1 MREAVW
7 KCWSLQEAHEVAQT
21 TGAEICIYATIRQAC
36 TREVSAQEARHRAE
50 ASENSSSAE
59 VTQRSAPHCSVKSSS
74 STASSSTANSQQMPI
89 DQGPFV
95 APAELVAPDLDK
107 KSPHFRVAHVR
118 HFRKLKANF
127 PMLDKKMYHE
137 ANESSLGVKLRRFQA
152 WFQQYEEDVITMKR
166 AKPLVK
172 KERRH
177 NKVEF
182 QAARA
187 HYTPKETAN
196 TTETTTTK
204 KATSDS
210 SCCPKITSWTSPKAV
225 QTGQQQA
232 F

>member
-1 MREAVW
+1 MKSHKRPEPKSASKLRYVKLAPVKAVP
-7 KCWSLQEAHEVAQT
+7 KKPDIELKPVKAV
-21 TGAEICIYATIRQAC
+21 RQLKLRKDPPR
-36 TREVSAQEARHRAE
+36 TVVS
-50 ASENSSSAE
+50 NP
-59 VTQRSAPHCSVKSSS
+59 APPRGPRRPRR
-74 STASSSTANSQQMPI
+74 SQQMPI

-95 APAELVAPDLDK
+95 APAELIAPDLDEK
-107 KSPHFRVAHVR
+107 APHFRVAHVR

-210 SCCPKITSWTSPKAV
+210 SCCPKTTSWTSPKAV

-232 F
+232 V

>member
-1 MREAVW
+1 MKAVP
-7 KCWSLQEAHEVAQT
+7 KKPDIELKPVKAV
-21 TGAEICIYATIRQAC
+21 RQLKLRKDPPR
-36 TREVSAQEARHRAE
+36 TVVS
-50 ASENSSSAE
+50 NP
-59 VTQRSAPHCSVKSSS
+59 APPRGPRRPRR
-74 STASSSTANSQQMPI
+74 SQQMPI

-166 AKPLVK
+166 TKPLVK

-182 QAARA
+182 HAARA
-187 HYTPKETAN
+187 LYTPKETAN

-210 SCCPKITSWTSPKAV
+210 PKAV

-232 F
+232 V

>member
-1 MREAVW
+1 MKSHKRPEPKSASKLRYVKLAPVKAVP
-7 KCWSLQEAHEVAQT
+7 KKPDIELKPVKAV
-21 TGAEICIYATIRQAC
+21 RQLKLRKDPPR
-36 TREVSAQEARHRAE
+36 TVVSNPAPPRDPR
-50 ASENSSSAE
+50 
-59 VTQRSAPHCSVKSSS
+59 RSRR
-74 STASSSTANSQQMPI
+74 SQQMSI
-89 DQGPFV
+89 DY
-95 APAELVAPDLDK
+95 
-107 KSPHFRVAHVR
+107 FRVAYVR

-127 PMLDKKMYHE
+127 PMLEKKMYHE

-187 HYTPKETAN
+187 HYTRKETAN

-210 SCCPKITSWTSPKAV
+210 SCCPKTTSWTSPKAV

-232 F
+232 V

>member
-1 MREAVW
+1 MKSRKRPEPKSASKLRYV
-7 KCWSLQEAHEVAQT
+7 KLAPVKAMPKKPDIELKPVKT
-21 TGAEICIYATIRQAC
+21 VRQLKLRKDPPR
-36 TREVSAQEARHRAE
+36 TVVS
-50 ASENSSSAE
+50 NP
-59 VTQRSAPHCSVKSSS
+59 APPRGPRRPRR
-74 STASSSTANSQQMPI
+74 SQQMPI

-118 HFRKLKANF
+118 HFRKLKSNF

-210 SCCPKITSWTSPKAV
+210 SCCPKTTSWTSPKAV

-232 F
+232 V

>member
-1 MREAVW
+1 M
-7 KCWSLQEAHEVAQT
+7 KSF
-21 TGAEICIYATIRQAC
+21 RQLKLRKDPPR
-36 TREVSAQEARHRAE
+36 TVVS
-50 ASENSSSAE
+50 NP
-59 VTQRSAPHCSVKSSS
+59 APPRPPRRPRR
-74 STASSSTANSQQMPI
+74 SQQMPI

-118 HFRKLKANF
+118 HFRKLKSNF

-137 ANESSLGVKLRRFQA
+137 VNESSLGVKLRRFQA

-196 TTETTTTK
+196 TTETTSQLPK
-204 KATSDS
+204 KRPLTQAAV
-210 SCCPKITSWTSPKAV
+210 PKAPP
-225 QTGQQQA
+225 GPPPKR
-232 F
+232 FKPGSSKPSKIPSRR

>member
-1 MREAVW
+1 M
-7 KCWSLQEAHEVAQT
+7 L
-21 TGAEICIYATIRQAC
+21 
-36 TREVSAQEARHRAE
+36 
-50 ASENSSSAE
+50 
-59 VTQRSAPHCSVKSSS
+59 
-74 STASSSTANSQQMPI
+74 I
-89 DQGPFV
+89 DQGTFV

-166 AKPLVK
+166 AKPLAK
-172 KERRH
+172 KERQH

-182 QAARA
+182 QAAIA

-210 SCCPKITSWTSPKAV
+210 SCCPKTTSWTSPKAV

-232 F
+232 V

>member
-1 MREAVW
+1 MKSHKRPEPKSASKLRYVKLAPVKAVP
-7 KCWSLQEAHEVAQT
+7 KKPDIELKPVKAV
-21 TGAEICIYATIRQAC
+21 RQLKLRKDPPR
-36 TREVSAQEARHRAE
+36 TVVS
-50 ASENSSSAE
+50 NP
-59 VTQRSAPHCSVKSSS
+59 APPRGPRRPRR
-74 STASSSTANSQQMPI
+74 SQQMPI

-127 PMLDKKMYHE
+127 PMLDKKMYDE
-137 ANESSLGVKLRRFQA
+137 ANESSLGVKLHKFQA

-210 SCCPKITSWTSPKAV
+210 SCCPKSTTCTSPKAI
-225 QTGQQQA
+225 QIGQQQA
-232 F
+232 V

>member
-1 MREAVW
+1 MKSHKRPEPKSASKLRYVKLAPVKAVP
-7 KCWSLQEAHEVAQT
+7 KKPDIELKPVKAV
-21 TGAEICIYATIRQAC
+21 RQLKLRKDPPR
-36 TREVSAQEARHRAE
+36 TVVSNA
-50 ASENSSSAE
+50 
-59 VTQRSAPHCSVKSSS
+59 APPRGPRRPRR
-74 STASSSTANSQQMPI
+74 SQQMPI

-166 AKPLVK
+166 AKPVVK

-210 SCCPKITSWTSPKAV
+210 RCCPKATSWTSPKAV

-232 F
+232 V

>member
-1 MREAVW
+1 MSLKSYKCPTCGKRCGNAGAYKRHMKSHKRPEPKSASMLRYVKLAPVKAVP
-7 KCWSLQEAHEVAQT
+7 KKPDIELKPVKAV
-21 TGAEICIYATIRQAC
+21 RQLKLRKDPPR
-36 TREVSAQEARHRAE
+36 TVVS
-50 ASENSSSAE
+50 NP
-59 VTQRSAPHCSVKSSS
+59 APPRGPRRPRR
-74 STASSSTANSQQMPI
+74 SQQMPI

-187 HYTPKETAN
+187 HYTPKEKAN
-196 TTETTTTK
+196 TTETTATK

-210 SCCPKITSWTSPKAV
+210 SCCPKATS
-225 QTGQQQA
+225 
-232 F
+232 

>member
-1 MREAVW
+1 MKSHKRPEPKSASKLRYVKLAPVKAVP
-7 KCWSLQEAHEVAQT
+7 KKPDIELKPVKAV
-21 TGAEICIYATIRQAC
+21 RQLKLRKDPPR
-36 TREVSAQEARHRAE
+36 TVVS
-50 ASENSSSAE
+50 NP
-59 VTQRSAPHCSVKSSS
+59 APPRGPRRPRR
-74 STASSSTANSQQMPI
+74 SQQMPI

-118 HFRKLKANF
+118 HFRKLKSNF

-166 AKPLVK
+166 PKPIVK
-172 KERRH
+172 KERRQ

-182 QAARA
+182 QAARVR
-187 HYTPKETAN
+187 YTPQNKLDLISQFDKA
-196 TTETTTTK
+196 
-204 KATSDS
+204 KAT
-210 SCCPKITSWTSPKAV
+210 PWTSPKAV

-232 F
+232 V

>member
-1 MREAVW
+1 MKSHKRPEPKSASKLRYVKLAPVKAVP
-7 KCWSLQEAHEVAQT
+7 KKPDIELKPVKAV
-21 TGAEICIYATIRQAC
+21 RQLKLRKDPPR
-36 TREVSAQEARHRAE
+36 TVVS
-50 ASENSSSAE
+50 NP
-59 VTQRSAPHCSVKSSS
+59 APPRGPRRPRR
-74 STASSSTANSQQMPI
+74 SQQMPI

-210 SCCPKITSWTSPKAV
+210 SCCPKSTTWTSPKAV

-232 F
+232 V